1 MKLAIVFLLASC
13 LVGLSYQQRFIW
25 SMPYAPRPHL
35 TPLFYSDGQP
45 AGNIDPS
52 GEINLGG
59 VDTQNKFLGGLLPS
73 SSIYLY
79 TTTTTVVST
88 VVSTLTTPSTFKC
101 IPPSQFS
108 ATANVTSCARRRR
121 EIESPIEPNQ
131 PLALEPSAI
140 TNLPTAA
147 EIKESGVQYHSQSN
161 IESSLINNVSPFMMQ
176 QQPAIRGILPNL
188 ISTVTAVSS
197 VVSYSYVPA
206 TVKATQSVGAASG
219 LLCLPA
225 GYIIC

>member
-1 MKLAIVFLLASC
+1 
-13 LVGLSYQQRFIW
+13 
-25 SMPYAPRPHL
+25 MPYAPRPHL
-35 TPLFYSDGQP
+35 TPLFYADGQP

-88 VVSTLTTPSTFKC
+88 IVSTLTTPSTFKC
-101 IPPSQFS
+101 IPSSQFS
-108 ATANVTSCARRRR
+108 ATTNVTSCARRRR
-121 EIESPIEPNQ
+121 EIESPIVPNQ

-140 TNLPTAA
+140 TSLPTAA
-147 EIKESGVQYHSQSN
+147 EIKESGVQYHSQTN
-161 IESSLINNVSPFMMQ
+161 IESSQIDSVAPFMMQ
-176 QQPAIRGILPNL
+176 QQPLIRGILPNL

-206 TVKATQSVGAASG
+206 TVKVTVSLGNAAG
-219 LLCLPA
+219 LLCLPSS
-225 GYIIC
+225 YVIC

>member
-1 MKLAIVFLLASC
+1 MLNPFDVSII
-13 LVGLSYQQRFIW
+13 Q
-25 SMPYAPRPHL
+25 
-35 TPLFYSDGQP
+35 
-45 AGNIDPS
+45 PS
-52 GEINLGG
+52 GEVNLGG

-131 PLALEPSAI
+131 PLAYVLYLYP
-140 TNLPTAA
+140 
-147 EIKESGVQYHSQSN
+147 N
-161 IESSLINNVSPFMMQ
+161 IFFSFN
-176 QQPAIRGILPNL
+176 
-188 ISTVTAVSS
+188 
-197 VVSYSYVPA
+197 
-206 TVKATQSVGAASG
+206 K
-219 LLCLPA
+219 
-225 GYIIC
+225 